1 MKINSLLRK
10 SIISLIIIF
19 LFCILIG
26 CNSRKT
32 EFDKNKKGKLVDIS
46 VEEIKNKIQN
56 NDTFILQFTKT
67 NCPYC
72 LQLEKIEKEYLKEND
87 IIIYV
92 FSIDKNIHEFK
103 NNQEYFNNL
112 FGDIDHVPIVYWL
125 YKGEPKNNLP
135 IVEEKD
141 QIRILKYWIRD
152 NLEYYK

>member
-1 MKINSLLRK
+1 MKRIKRINNIRILFA
-10 SIISLIIIF
+10 IF
-19 LFCILIG
+19 LFCVILCS
-26 CNSRKT
+26 CNSKKEKSYQKT
-32 EFDKNKKGKLVDIS
+32 GDLKEIS
-46 VEEIKNKIQN
+46 IEQIINKIQN
-56 NDTFILQFTKT
+56 EDTFILQFTKT

-72 LQLEKIEKEYLKEND
+72 LQLEKVEKEYLKEND

-92 FSIDKNIHEFK
+92 FSIDKNIYEFK
-103 NNQEYFNNL
+103 DNQEYFNNL
-112 FGDIDHVPIVYWL
+112 FGNIDHVPIVYWL